1 MINDEDEAT
10 GEDSE
15 NIDEPGLVLPAI
27 AAEKK
32 EAKQS
37 QITDFF

>member
-1 MINDEDEAT
+1 MKMKELMINDEDEASE
-10 GEDSE
+10 EDSE
-15 NIDEPGLVLPAI
+15 TIEGPVLVILPI

-37 QITDFF
+37 